1 MSSAQTQRPGCSS
14 SARKAVRDAR
24 SRNDRAGLKSKWDNA
39 ARREIEHGEIAQVD
53 PANFKTGIRVVFPQG
68 LVERGDDLL
77 VYYGAADVSVAA
89 ARVRK
94 RDLVASLAEAIK
106 LKQSGVPL

>member
-1 MSSAQTQRPGCSS
+1 VH
-14 SARKAVRDAR
+14 RKPRMALRR
-24 SRNDRAGLKSKWDNA
+24 SEMDNGLRKNCFGP
-39 ARREIEHGEIAQVD
+39 ID
-53 PANFKTGIRVVFPQG
+53 PANFKTGIRMVFPQG

-94 RDLVASLAEAIK
+94 RDLYPDTGGVARRGYQ
-106 LKQSGVPL
+106 LKQGDVPL